1 MSSGSR
7 EDYLINI
14 LRLTEGDST
23 VRTSKLAS
31 FMGVAPASVTE
42 MLHTLSEAGLVNYE
56 KYKGVS
62 LTKDGMEYAQS
73 LRRKHHIVE
82 RFLTDVLDL
91 DHQSAHDEACLMEH
105 AISDDSA
112 NKMCRIMGSRV
123 DCDCTTCNNPCNTCS
138 DGHSLADLESGEA
151 AVISYLR
158 SDDASKV
165 KKLLSMGFIPGR
177 EVTLDSKQNN
187 GPRVVRI
194 GDSVIAIDMEL
205 SKVICLEVRDD
216 AD

>member
-14 LRLTEGDST
+14 LRLSEGEGI

-31 FMGVAPASVTE
+31 MMNIAPASVTE
-42 MLHTLSEAGLVNYE
+42 MLHNLSDAGLVNYE

-62 LTKDGMEYAQS
+62 LTPEGLECAQS

-91 DHQSAHDEACLMEH
+91 DRQAAHDEACLMEH

-112 NKMCRIMGSRV
+112 NKMCRMMGARV
-123 DCDCTTCNNPCNTCS
+123 DCDCGTCNNPCTDRS
-138 DGHSLADLESGEA
+138 IQRSLTDLPIGEVS
-151 AVISYLR
+151 VISFLK
-158 SDDASKV
+158 SHDSSKV
-165 KKLLSMGFIPGR
+165 KKLISMGFVPGR
-177 EVTLDSKQNN
+177 EISLESVHNN
-187 GPRVVRI
+187 GPHIVKLGESI
-194 GDSVIAIDMEL
+194 IAIDAEL
-205 SKVICLEVRDD
+205 ASIIRLEAYSDEE
-216 AD
+216 